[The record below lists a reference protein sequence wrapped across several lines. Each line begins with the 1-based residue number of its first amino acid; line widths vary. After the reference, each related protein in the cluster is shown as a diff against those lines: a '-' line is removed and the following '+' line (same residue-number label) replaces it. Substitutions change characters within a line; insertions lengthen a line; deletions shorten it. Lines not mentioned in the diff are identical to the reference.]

1 MTSDPNSRDPEV
13 RGEHVHSSPFNPQ
26 RDDSQETDRASDD
39 QFDEH
44 GGVSKL
50 TIAMWVMISLIVV
63 ISATWMLVSY
73 LRGDL
78 IIG

>member
-1 MTSDPNSRDPEV
+1 MTFDPTARDPEK
-13 RGEHVHSSPFNPQ
+13 RGNHVHSSPFNPH
-26 RDDSQETDRASDD
+26 RDEAQDTDRSSDD

-63 ISATWMLVSY
+63 ISATWMFVSY